1 MRPRSF
7 RARPADDDEFLPVQP
22 FGLAPQAAVSR
33 YITRLDR
40 LRDNA
45 LKTEFPG
52 VLEDELAVASL
63 MAVELN
69 ARLACDQGLKKRLAL
84 DKRQARDVPAV
95 KMQEIEGVID
105 EPHLAL
111 AVGRCLGVGEA
122 RQSRFTNATEFTV
135 DVGGLHV

>member
-7 RARPADDDEFLPVQP
+7 RVRPADDDEFLPVQP

-69 ARLACDQGLKKRLAL
+69 ARLACDQRLKKRLAL

-105 EPHLAL
+105 GPTWRSPSVAAWVLAK
-111 AVGRCLGVGEA
+111 LGSPDSPTP
-122 RQSRFTNATEFTV
+122 QSSPSM
-135 DVGGLHV
+135 